1 MEEENIVLKQIIQN
15 KQSAFVLS
23 ESMLALILVSVCM
36 SFEYEQV
43 HQFHV
48 HKSNL
53 ERKLKVAE
61 RERIDAINQWE
72 ESNEK

>member
-1 MEEENIVLKQIIQN
+1 MKQIIQN
-15 KQSAFVLS
+15 KQSAFVLA
-23 ESMLALILVSVCM
+23 ESMLALIIVSVCM

-43 HQFHV
+43 HQFHI

-61 RERIDAINQWE
+61 RERIDAMNQWE
-72 ESNEK
+72 GCNEK

>member
-1 MEEENIVLKQIIQN
+1 MKQIIQN
-15 KQSAFVLS
+15 NQSAFVLA

-43 HQFHV
+43 HQFHI

-61 RERIDAINQWE
+61 RERIDAMNQWE
-72 ESNEK
+72 GCNEK

>member
-1 MEEENIVLKQIIQN
+1 VLKQIIQN
-15 KQSAFVLS
+15 KQSAFVLA

-36 SFEYEQV
+36 SFEYVQV
-43 HQFHV
+43 DQFHI

-72 ESNEK
+72 GCNEK